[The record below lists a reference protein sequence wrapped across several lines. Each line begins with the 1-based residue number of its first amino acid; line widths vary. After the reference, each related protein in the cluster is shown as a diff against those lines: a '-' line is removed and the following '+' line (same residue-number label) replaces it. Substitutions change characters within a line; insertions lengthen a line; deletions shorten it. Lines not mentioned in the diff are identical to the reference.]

1 MALPK
6 KTLELLRKRDTH
18 CYHCGQWEDLVPH
31 HRINRGMGG
40 SKLLDTPDNL
50 MMVCCAYNMA
60 MESSAVIAA
69 QARAWNHKLPTWEST
84 DWPVLM
90 WLVGGGFCYLTGIR
104 LGCKLTS
111 LSDVTCSG
119 RMVA

>member
-1 MALPK
+1 
-6 KTLELLRKRDTH
+6 
-18 CYHCGQWEDLVPH
+18 
-31 HRINRGMGG
+31 MGG

-50 MMVCCAYNMA
+50 MMVCSAYNMA

-69 QARAWNHKLPTWEST
+69 QARAWNHKLPVGS
-84 DWPVLM
+84 PLIGRCLM